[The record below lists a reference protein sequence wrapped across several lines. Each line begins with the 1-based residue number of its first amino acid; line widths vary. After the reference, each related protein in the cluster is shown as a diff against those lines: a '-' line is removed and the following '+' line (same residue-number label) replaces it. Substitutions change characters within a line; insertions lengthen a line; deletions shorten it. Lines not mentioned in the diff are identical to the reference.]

1 MNKELQT
8 LIFDCKGILVDTER
22 DGHRVSFNQDFSQ
35 VDLMVSEL
43 GDTFNS
49 QVTLETL
56 NKILANN

>member
-8 LIFDCKGILVDTER
+8 LIFDYKGILVDTER
-22 DGHRVSFNQDFSQ
+22 DGHRVGFNQDFSQ
-35 VDLMVSEL
+35 VDLVVSEL
-43 GDTFNS
+43 GDASNS